1 MGQAVDIRAISTS
14 HYNTG
19 LELAKSA
26 VKELYGI
33 QEFNMME
40 FNFKIKNL
48 FVMPGNVT
56 RGIFVDDHM
65 VGFVICSQNEMLWSN
80 QKKLSID
87 FFYIT
92 AEHRS
97 PDNISK
103 IYAYIEDYAFT
114 NGYDSITFDDSLP
127 YFSDHVKSFDQTKQ
141 ISTIYEREVI

>member
-1 MGQAVDIRAISTS
+1 MGQTIDIKAISTS

-26 VKELYGI
+26 VKELYGV

-40 FNFKIKNL
+40 FNFKVKNL

-65 VGFVICSQNEMLWSN
+65 VGFVICSQNEMLWN
-80 QKKLSID
+80 DQKKLSID

-97 PDNISK
+97 TDNISK

-114 NGYDSITFDDSLP
+114 NGYDSIRFDDSLP

>member
-1 MGQAVDIRAISTS
+1 MGQTIDIKAISTS

-26 VKELYGI
+26 VKELYGV

-40 FNFKIKNL
+40 FNFKVKNL

-65 VGFVICSQNEMLWSN
+65 VGFVICSQNEMLWN
-80 QKKLSID
+80 DQKKLSID

-97 PDNISK
+97 TDNISK

-114 NGYDSITFDDSLP
+114 NGYDSIRFDDSLP
-127 YFSDHVKSFDQTKQ
+127 YFADYVKDSIEAKEIATV
-141 ISTIYEREVI
+141 YEKELI